1 VNINNLRYVKSSS
14 DTSLN
19 LTQLIIN
26 IFSVLWFVHSTWT
39 ELNWPEHVNPVTR
52 RVHWSRTLA
61 PRLCF
66 VLIGSSETKLN
77 WTELNWF
84 YWAHLQPWGAELLN
98 KLYNNTMIQTIK
110 TRTVSARLVLNT
122 STPMRPFTP
131 GFGNWSSVQFV
142 CCERAFAIG
151 GRPQID
157 QFTRR
162 RAGRWQRNNASHW
175 AHPQWVITIDR
186 PPHWSPM

>member
-1 VNINNLRYVKSSS
+1 MVRSQHIN
-14 DTSLN
+14 
-19 LTQLIIN
+19 
-26 IFSVLWFVHSTWT
+26 WT
-39 ELNWPEHVNPVTR
+39 ELTWTRQSSYSTRSLVTHISATTMLR
-52 RVHWSRTLA
+52 RL
-61 PRLCF
+61 
-66 VLIGSSETKLN
+66 LIGSSETKLN